1 MYSGY
6 RVGAIIPA
14 LNEEQA
20 ISLVIDG
27 LHSLKNP
34 DDTATLDEIIV
45 ADNGSEDRTS
55 ALARA
60 HGATVVT
67 EPQRGYGRA
76 CLSGL
81 EKLTESNPDIV
92 IFIDGD
98 NAFDTSVIPSF
109 LDEIVRGEDL
119 VIGSRTKGEMDPGA
133 MTLSQVFGNRL
144 ATFLISWLWHVSI
157 SDLGPL
163 RAIRTTA
170 LDKLHMQDESFGWT
184 TEMQVKAVQ
193 HGLRIVEIPVNTRV
207 RLGESKISGTL
218 SGVIGA
224 GYGILSTIF
233 KLRMQQSR
241 LLRPS
246 LRNLK
251 QE

>member
-1 MYSGY
+1 M
-6 RVGAIIPA
+6 
-14 LNEEQA
+14 
-20 ISLVIDG
+20 
-27 LHSLKNP
+27 
-34 DDTATLDEIIV
+34 
-45 ADNGSEDRTS
+45 
-55 ALARA
+55 
-60 HGATVVT
+60 
-67 EPQRGYGRA
+67 
-76 CLSGL
+76 
-81 EKLTESNPDIV
+81 
-92 IFIDGD
+92 
-98 NAFDTSVIPSF
+98 
-109 LDEIVRGEDL
+109 RGEDL
-119 VIGSRTKGEMDPGA
+119 VIGSRTKGEVDPGA
-133 MTLSQVFGNRL
+133 MTLCQVFGNRL
-144 ATFLISWLWHVSI
+144 ATFLIGWLWHVSI

-246 LRNLK
+246 LRNLNR
-251 QE
+251 E

>member
-20 ISLVIDG
+20 ISPVVDG
-27 LHSLKNP
+27 LRSLKNP
-34 DDTATLDEIIV
+34 DNTAILDEIIV

-55 ALARA
+55 DLALA

-67 EPQRGYGRA
+67 EPQKGYGRA

-92 IFIDGD
+92 IFVDGD

-109 LDEIVRGEDL
+109 LDKIVSGEDL
-119 VIGSRTKGEMDPGA
+119 VIGSRTKGEVDPGA
-133 MTLSQVFGNRL
+133 MTLIQVFGNRL
-144 ATFLISWLWHVSI
+144 ATFLIGRLWHVSI
-157 SDLGPL
+157 SDLGPF

-170 LDKLHMQDESFGWT
+170 FDKLRMQDEAFGWT
-184 TEMQVKAVQ
+184 TEMQVKAIQ
-193 HGLRIVEIPVNTRV
+193 HGLRIIEIPVNTRV
-207 RLGESKISGTL
+207 RPGKSKVSGTL

-233 KLRMQQSR
+233 ILRMQQSR
-241 LLRPS
+241 LPRPS
-246 LRNLK
+246 LRNLN